1 VSSVGLKQRLRIS
14 PTTFQ
19 SIEFSAF
26 IDAFHPAR
34 QERVLLAYLLH
45 LRHTRIPDRVR
56 TYGRS
61 LPSRAFFKDKS
72 GMKTLEY
79 AIIDR
84 MAVAAPIIY
93 ASTAP
98 GSRPSRT
105 DCRTPLLK
113 TDLSR
118 PS

>member
-1 VSSVGLKQRLRIS
+1 
-14 PTTFQ
+14 
-19 SIEFSAF
+19 
-26 IDAFHPAR
+26 
-34 QERVLLAYLLH
+34 
-45 LRHTRIPDRVR
+45 
-56 TYGRS
+56 
-61 LPSRAFFKDKS
+61 
-72 GMKTLEY
+72 MKTLEY
-79 AIIDR
+79 AIIDL

-105 DCRTPLLK
+105 DCRTLLLK